1 MATAST
7 SQRNVVVMYIKID
20 RMNKLSTVR
29 STVWQK
35 DSEVA

>member
-29 STVWQK
+29 ITVWQK